1 MESYTIKNLMFS
13 YPEQERLALNDV
25 SFGVQ
30 KGQFLVLCGPSGC
43 GKTTLLR
50 QLKTVLAPHGTKS
63 GSIYFEGRLLE
74 ELEQREQSSHIGFVM
89 QSPENQIV
97 TDKVWHELAFG
108 LESLGYDTP
117 SIRLRVAEMASFFG
131 IQSWFYKNV
140 TELSGGQ
147 KQLLNLASIM
157 AMQPSVLILD
167 EPTSQ
172 LDPIAAAD
180 FLSTVGKIN
189 RELGTTVILT
199 EHRLEEAMPLADRV
213 LVMDEGKIIAD
224 GTPKD
229 VGQMLDR
236 ENHRMFLAMPVP
248 MRVYARVPNALEC
261 PVTVRDGREWL
272 DSYSENHPLNREKVN
287 ANNENR
293 GLAACSSDKAPSVE
307 LRDAWFRYDRELPD
321 VVKGASFSAY
331 PGELLAIL
339 GGNGTGKSTTLSLL
353 SGINRPYRGRV
364 FLNGKEISDIPDSE
378 KFNGMLGVLPQN
390 PQSLFVKKTVELD
403 LYEMLKSRK
412 LPREE
417 QEKRV
422 NKVSRLCELTQLMG
436 RHPYDLSGGEQ
447 QRAALAKV
455 LLLEPEILFLDEPT
469 KGMDAEFKQQFA
481 SILKRL
487 LSRGVTVVMV
497 SHDIEFCA
505 RYANRCA
512 LFFDGGIVTEG
523 TPVEFF
529 SGNSFYTTAANRM
542 ARHLLPDA
550 VTAEDIICACG
561 GKLLPDDSDTGSY
574 DNYDLYDVDDIENS
588 MPEDLKDGTNDKK
601 SLLKMVTGIIS
612 LLVMVVTAY
621 KAFPFISHYAWSEF
635 TGSRDIFDAGYS
647 QDQLK
652 YVILILLFTVSAIVF
667 FMSVFQRQKAPPRSV
682 IQVPKDKR
690 RLSKRTAAAAFL
702 ILLLIP
708 LTIFIGVFYLK
719 DRKYYF
725 ISLLIILETMIPFVM
740 IFEGRKPQA
749 RELIIIA
756 VLCAIG
762 VAGRGAFFMIPQF
775 KPVAAL
781 VIISGVAFGGESGF
795 LVGAVTMFVSNM
807 FFGQGPLTPWQMF
820 AMGIIGFLSGVLFK
834 KGLLRRDRVSLAVF
848 GGIVVFLVYGGIMN
862 PASALTFQYKVTRQS
877 VFTSM
882 VMGVPF
888 DLVHAA
894 ATVFFLMV
902 AGEPMLEKLDR
913 IKVKYGL
920 MED

>member
-1 MESYTIKNLMFS
+1 MESYAIKNLMFS
-13 YPEQERLALNDV
+13 YPEQERLALNDI
-25 SFGVQ
+25 SFSIQ
-30 KGQFLVLCGPSGC
+30 KGQFVVLCGPSGC

-63 GSIYFEGRLLE
+63 GSIYFEGNLLE
-74 ELEQREQSSHIGFVM
+74 ELEQREQSSQIGFVM
-89 QSPENQIV
+89 QSPENHIV

-108 LESLGYDTP
+108 MESLGYDTS

-140 TELSGGQ
+140 AELSGGQ

-213 LVMDEGKIIAD
+213 IVMDEGRIIAD
-224 GTPKD
+224 GIPEE

-248 MRVYARVPNALEC
+248 MRVYARVPNSLKC

-272 DSYSENHPLNREKVN
+272 DSYAENHPLNRVRTYE
-287 ANNENR
+287 NNENR
-293 GLAACSSDKAPSVE
+293 PDTCFSDKAPSVE
-307 LRDAWFRYDRELPD
+307 LHDAWFRYDRELPD

-353 SGINRPYRGRV
+353 SGVNRPYRGKV
-364 FLNGKEISDIPDSE
+364 LLKGKEISDISDSE

-412 LPREE
+412 LSKEE
-417 QEKRV
+417 QNKRV
-422 NKVSRLCELTQLMG
+422 KKVSGLCELTQLMD

-481 SILKRL
+481 TIIHRL
-487 LSRGVTVVMV
+487 LCRNVTVVMV

-505 RYANRCA
+505 RYADRCA

-542 ARHLLPDA
+542 ARHLLPEA
-550 VTAEDIICACG
+550 VTAEDIIYACG
-561 GKLLPDDSDTGSY
+561 GH
-574 DNYDLYDVDDIENS
+574 YDLHDGDYAENKNGNENENENENGNEYDTMEAS
-588 MPEDLKDGTNDKK
+588 QSGDKK
-601 SLLKMVTGIIS
+601 ITLKVAAGIIS
-612 LLVMVVTAY
+612 FIVMAVTAC
-621 KAFPFISHYAWSEF
+621 KVFPLISHYAWAEF

-647 QDQLK
+647 HEQLK
-652 YVILILLFTVSAIVF
+652 YLILILLFTVSAIVF
-667 FMSVFQRQKAPPRSV
+667 FMSVFQRQNAPPHSI

-690 RLSKRTAAAAFL
+690 HLSKRTAAATFL

-725 ISLLIILETMIPFVM
+725 ISLLLILETMIPFVM

-749 RELIIIA
+749 RELVVIA

-762 VAGRGAFFMIPQF
+762 VAGRGAFFMLPQF

-848 GGIVVFLVYGGIMN
+848 GGISVFLIYGGIMN
-862 PASALTFQYKVTRQS
+862 PASALTFQHKVTRQS
-877 VFTSM
+877 LLAVM